1 MSDEEKIEEFE
12 NNEENSDFDYRNEE
26 SDYDDNSDEGELKE
40 LEDLPEDSEDS
51 ENDSDD
57 EDDSDDKEDSDKK
70 ESDKEKDA
78 KEEKEKPFWRDILEM
93 VIYFAAVFL
102 LAFLIVTFVGQRTVV
117 EGSSMSPT
125 LSDGDNLIVDKIT
138 YRFSDP
144 KRFDVVVFPYQ
155 HAKRTYY
162 IKRIIGLP
170 GEEVFIDTEGNIYIN
185 GQILE
190 EDYGAEVI
198 LNQGRADIP
207 IKLEDDEYFVLGD
220 NRNNSS
226 DSRDF
231 MVGNIKRKDLIGR
244 AFVRIYPFKDFCII
258 KHGEE

>member
-40 LEDLPEDSEDS
+40 LEDLPKDSEDS
-51 ENDSDD
+51 ENDSD
-57 EDDSDDKEDSDKK
+57 EEEDSDDKEESDKK
-70 ESDKEKDA
+70 ESDEEKD
-78 KEEKEKPFWRDILEM
+78 EKEKPFWRDILEM
-93 VIYFAAVFL
+93 VLYFAAVFL

-170 GEEVFIDTEGNIYIN
+170 GEEVLIDTEGNIYIN

-207 IKLEDDEYFVLGD
+207 IKLGDDEYFVLGD

-244 AFVRIYPFKDFCII
+244 AFMRIYPFKDFCII